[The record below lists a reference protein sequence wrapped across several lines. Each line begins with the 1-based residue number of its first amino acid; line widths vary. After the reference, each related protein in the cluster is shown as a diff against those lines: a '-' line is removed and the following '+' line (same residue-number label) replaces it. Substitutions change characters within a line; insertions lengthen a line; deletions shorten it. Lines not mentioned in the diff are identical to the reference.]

1 MTTGISVG
9 RKAELNINS
18 QTICFGMVKLQ
29 SFREIVENTANHIC
43 GDNDPSIENVTKGRH
58 MIMGQIVVDI
68 TQPNLDV
75 ILPLLGVTVSG
86 GDSYELGA
94 ADDVV
99 SFAMDIN
106 MVGSFHAI
114 TGCYTASWGI
124 MGQKGGR
131 PVRLV
136 WNIVGSAET
145 EAGSFTPA
153 MIDFAKPFAFTHT
166 TCTISGAGANT
177 ARPIDRFQVY
187 VDNGLVTEHNN
198 SVNLTDA
205 TPGDRRSAFITS
217 VPYAGVHDDLHWT
230 LIDDDGGKQSVLT
243 LNNTIK
249 TVTITMPKGLTDG
262 KVGPIEGKGKQIRT
276 PVSFNLFKYDAAGTR
291 TTGMTIA
298 ITAS

>member
-9 RKAELNINS
+9 RKAQLNINN

-29 SFREIVENTANHIC
+29 SFREIVENTANHMC
-43 GDNDPSIENVTKGRH
+43 GDPDPGIENVTKGRH
-58 MIMGQIVVDI
+58 MIMAQIAVDI
-68 TQPNLDV
+68 TQPILDV
-75 ILPLLGVTVSG
+75 ILPLLGITNSG
-86 GDSYELGA
+86 GDSYELGQF
-94 ADDVV
+94 DDVT
-99 SFAMDIN
+99 SFSLDLN
-106 MVGSFHAI
+106 MVGAYHSI

-131 PVRLV
+131 PVRMV

-145 EAGSFTPA
+145 EAGTFTEA
-153 MIDFAKPFAFTHT
+153 FVGFAKPFAFTHT
-166 TCTISGAGANT
+166 TCTISGAGVDT
-177 ARPIDRFQVY
+177 ARPIDRFQVQ

-205 TPGDRRSAFITS
+205 TPGDRRAVFITS

-230 LIDDDGGKQSVLT
+230 MIDDDGGKQSVLT
-243 LNNTIK
+243 LNNSVK
-249 TVTITMPKGLTDG
+249 TVTITMPKGLSDAA
-262 KVGPIEGKGKQIRT
+262 VGPIEGKGKQIRT